1 MATLSSI
8 GNIITSSNSDSG
20 IRSWAGRVEAMLT
33 AAGWVRTSDTGQTN
47 ASALT
52 GVAIN
57 TVSGYQVWRMNDS
70 FQATVPVYVRFNF
83 GSSAGVNTAFLQC
96 IIGTGSDGAG
106 NITGELLTTTN
117 PAIGSGG
124 SNIATFYGSGA
135 NNRIAMFFG
144 DVTVPHQWVISIER
158 SKDSTGADTSDGLMV
173 LYEQTAGSSF
183 TANFRTF
190 RYLQFGANPYVSS
203 TNIGAFVPNGSTW
216 ADSGGIVGVCP
227 VRFFRGQPSNPCLS
241 WLVYLNGDTAVGAPC
256 SVNMYGATHSYM
268 PLGSIIQT
276 AVLGNANSSLMMLY
290 E

>member
-1 MATLSSI
+1 MAKQIKDSVQVDGTI
-8 GNIITSSNSDSG
+8 EASN
-20 IRSWAGRVEAMLT
+20 
-33 AAGWVRTSDTGQTN
+33 
-47 ASALT
+47 
-52 GVAIN
+52 
-57 TVSGYQVWRMNDS
+57 
-70 FQATVPVYVRFNF
+70 F
-83 GSSAGVNTAFLQC
+83 
-96 IIGTGSDGAG
+96 
-106 NITGELLTTTN
+106 
-117 PAIGSGG
+117 IGSGA
-124 SNIATFYGSGA
+124 SLTDIAQT
-135 NNRIAMFFG
+135 
-144 DVTVPHQWVISIER
+144 
-158 SKDSTGADTSDGLMV
+158 STLAGLDTGTSDGLMV

-190 RYLQFGANPYVSS
+190 RYLQFGANLYASS